1 MGKTNLEQENV
12 TNAGLSHKQTAREDK
27 ASQSLQEERLRL
39 AKDKRE
45 GELNIQ
51 LESTKVNSAG
61 KKK

>member
-1 MGKTNLEQENV
+1 MGKTNHEQENF
-12 TNAGLSHKQTAREDK
+12 TKAGWSNKQAAREDK

>member
-39 AKDKRE
+39 AKE
-45 GELNIQ
+45 
-51 LESTKVNSAG
+51 
-61 KKK
+61 